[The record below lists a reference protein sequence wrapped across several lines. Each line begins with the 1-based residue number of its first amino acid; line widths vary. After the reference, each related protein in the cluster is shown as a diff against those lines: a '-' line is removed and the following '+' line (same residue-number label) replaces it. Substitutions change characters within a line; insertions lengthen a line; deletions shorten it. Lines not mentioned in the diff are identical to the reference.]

1 MIEEASFED
10 LLLLANKD
18 FEFEDESKPIKAP
31 KKSKNVDEVVED
43 LRRK

>member
-18 FEFEDESKPIKAP
+18 FELSDDTAA
-31 KKSKNVDEVVED
+31 
-43 LRRK
+43 